1 MTYTLVMDRDGIKF
15 MNEVNKYINGG
26 WEPLG
31 GVAISKVYFQEQD
44 LFEEFYCQAMIK
56 R

>member
-1 MTYTLVMDRDGIKF
+1 MTYELVMERDGMKF
-15 MNEVNKYINGG
+15 MDLVNKHIEVG

-44 LFEEFYCQAMIK
+44 IFEEFYCQAMIK

>member
-1 MTYTLVMDRDGIKF
+1 MTYTLVMETDGMKF
-15 MNEVNKYINGG
+15 IDLVNQHIQGG

-31 GVAISKVYFQEQD
+31 GVAISKIYFQEQD
-44 LFEEFYCQAMIK
+44 QLEEYYCQAMIK